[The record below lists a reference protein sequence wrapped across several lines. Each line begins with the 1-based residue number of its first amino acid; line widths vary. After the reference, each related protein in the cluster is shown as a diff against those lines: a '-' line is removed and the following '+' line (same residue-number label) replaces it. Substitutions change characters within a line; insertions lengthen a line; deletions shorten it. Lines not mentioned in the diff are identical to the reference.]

1 MKNKATLLNMASGLL
16 LQFCTLISG
25 FIIPR
30 IILSYFG
37 SEVNG
42 LVSSLNQ
49 FLSYI
54 SLVEGGVSGVII
66 ANLYKPL
73 VDGNNAKLSSVIVTS
88 DKFYKKIGY
97 IFLGYSIVLAV
108 VYPLIFAKDF
118 NFDYV
123 LELTIILS
131 LNLLIQYMFALTL
144 RNVLNADKKIYI
156 ANFAQMVITIFN
168 VILAL
173 VSVLIYPSIHI
184 LKFISG
190 SLFILQPII
199 FSVYAKKHYSIDW
212 KAKVDNSLIKERWNG
227 FAINF
232 AAFIHSSTDIA
243 ILTIFTDLKTV
254 SIYSVY
260 CLVSNGLKNLINACI
275 SGVNATVGQAYAK
288 RDYDE
293 LNKKMD
299 IYEYV
304 VFIAVFF
311 TFTIAALL
319 ITPFVQI
326 YTKGITDTNY
336 YQPLFGILVLIS
348 EALYLVKLPHMNLA
362 YSANKF
368 KEITPS
374 AFIEAG
380 LNIVISVVLVSK
392 FGLIGVTAGTIVG
405 MAYRTIFHVHY
416 TSKIVPGRG
425 QSIFYKKFF
434 SFTVIAVCGFM
445 ICYKFLPLTNL
456 TVVSWIIYA
465 VIYCVVIG
473 GLYLVLS
480 FAFFKNELQFFVR
493 YLRR

>member
-1 MKNKATLLNMASGLL
+1 MKNKATLLNMVTGLL

-25 FIIPR
+25 FIVPKIL
-30 IILSYFG
+30 LSYFG
-37 SEVNG
+37 SNVNG

-54 SLVEGGVSGVII
+54 TLVEGGVSGVII

-73 VDGNNAKLSSVIVTS
+73 VDGDNAKLSSVIVTS
-88 DKFYKKIGY
+88 DKFYKKIGC
-97 IFLGYSIVLAV
+97 IFLGYSIALAV
-108 VYPLIFAKDF
+108 VYPLIFA
-118 NFDYV
+118 NEFDYV
-123 LELTIILS
+123 YVFSLTIILS

-144 RNVLNADKKIYI
+144 RNVLSADNKMYI
-156 ANFAQMVITIFN
+156 ANFTQMVITIFN

-199 FSVYAKKHYSIDW
+199 FSAYAKKHYSIDW
-212 KAKVDNSLIKERWNG
+212 KAKADNSLIKERWNG

-336 YQPLFGILVLIS
+336 YQPLFGILMLIS

-392 FGLIGVTAGTIVG
+392 FGLIGVTVGTIVG
-405 MAYRTIFHVHY
+405 MAYRTIFHVYY
-416 TSKIVPGRG
+416 TSKIVPGRV
-425 QSIFYKKFF
+425 QSIFYKKLLVF
-434 SFTVIAVCGFM
+434 SIIAVFGGM
-445 ICYKFLPLTNL
+445 ICHEVLPLTNL
-456 TVVSWIIYA
+456 TISNWILYA
-465 VIYCVVIG
+465 IVYCLIIG

-480 FAFFKNELQFFVR
+480 LVCFKDELKFFIS
-493 YLRR
+493 YLRI